1 MSEKGTEA
9 QNIAKVNDS
18 FSILTIELKQCDFI
32 QYVPL
37 PWDRNTLKIVS
48 ILLILL
54 KKRIID
60 ILLLLTLFLRVIHA
74 MNQKV
79 NQIIYLAF

>member
-37 PWDRNTLKIVS
+37 PWDRNYPFY
-48 ILLILL
+48 
-54 KKRIID
+54 
-60 ILLLLTLFLRVIHA
+60 LFS
-74 MNQKV
+74 
-79 NQIIYLAF
+79 